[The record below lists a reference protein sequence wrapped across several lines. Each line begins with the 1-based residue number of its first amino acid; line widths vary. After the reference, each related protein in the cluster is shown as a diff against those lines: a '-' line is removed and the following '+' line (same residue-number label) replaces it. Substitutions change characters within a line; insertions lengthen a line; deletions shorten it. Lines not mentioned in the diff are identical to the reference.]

1 MRNTKKW
8 LASILI
14 MAIAFGD
21 CGGLTASATESTI
34 TAENAVSEN
43 STSSDE
49 TPNTENTDKTDD
61 KDTDSKTKLPTLH
74 IGQIVSSEKLPAAND
89 DFLYDLPLS
98 FETEESLILFTN
110 YVIDAIPDTEKTN
123 KPEWSILRGEKGL
136 EPGNTNLLDADDDWN
151 GFETVTASPYFTME
165 EITDTGSEYDQMIML
180 TAKDSSFVTDD
191 NADSDIEKAPE
202 TYDYYIRAAY
212 YPETENGKA
221 ETFYTAVTIP
231 FIPKNN
237 TIKDADQTSE
247 DTSDAPDTSKDFSQE
262 PSAVSENDLKAAI
275 DTVSENTM
283 ENAVDTV
290 SGNSP
295 EGAASVSENDV
306 NEASSESDSEDA
318 EADSAEEV
326 PSTLSENN
334 SSVAAVSPDDAEP
347 SAIDIQSL
355 SENNA
360 QEPPL
365 LPETEGKLFLYQGSA
380 VSGNS
385 IDSKE
390 RIPMESGDTL
400 QFTAEME
407 PAMPEADILWESS
420 DETVATVS
428 AGTNGSVTVT
438 AIAEGYAKI
447 IASCH
452 GITAFATVDV
462 VTDKTNPDS
471 DKLLDL
477 SNEIRVAGF
486 VKESDDLVY
495 NGQKIT
501 QDLRVYHNN
510 TLLKEKTDY
519 TLSYKNNVNAAA
531 WNSSKAPNVTIK
543 LKGQYQG
550 SVTLYYTIKP
560 LDINEIDIYNTPK
573 VSPAYEQAVNYSKTL
588 KIPTPVLTFGKK
600 KLTVKKDFICDYTTP
615 GENLTALPS
624 DPKNGELYEIG
635 KKDKPYSYTVRGAG
649 NFTGSFP
656 MTLVV
661 LKDKTLNFSSASVK
675 MDKKKYEYHGM
686 PLTKSDIQ
694 ITEVKIGGKVLDAAQ
709 YDYEIYAPGIEGAY
723 VMLSPTDAG
732 KAAGYCG
739 CKKITLK
746 LVGDRQLKDA
756 VPGTDW
762 KESIPFS
769 QKTVEKEG
777 GLFQKGTA
785 LLAFD
790 EAGKKKP
797 LLEGTDYTVKYG
809 NAKKA
814 GSVTVTF
821 TGKGRYQGT
830 LRLTYAITPNTNVKI
845 YAGKNVTSK
854 NGTYEVAYQKDGTV
868 PELILKDQEDSIL
881 KPKTDYTVKYKDN
894 KAPGTMT
901 CEITGKG
908 NYRGYAKTVS
918 LTVTKA
924 DISRC
929 TISIPDKPYSNKPNK
944 WQSTVTIKDVN
955 GKKLKA
961 GKDYDKNFTYSYNQ
975 PASPQA
981 GTEITVTVKGLG
993 FYENEEKP
1001 LTGTYRIFAKNIST
1015 LKVVIDPQE
1024 YTGEEITLMPNNI
1037 HVYASNADKRNDNE
1051 LREASYQIVGYQN
1064 NTKAGTGK
1072 VTLRGIGNYGGTKTY
1087 SFKIQKKKY
1096 QINHIRGI
1104 KLDKN
1109 KLSSPLAEQDE
1120 QKRTLTATITAE
1132 TDDPI
1137 ANPTVIWSSSN
1148 SNVVSIE
1155 TEPEISK
1162 SIVGGKATVSSTVL
1176 LTLKKEGSVTIT
1188 ATAQDGGKKAQCK
1201 VTVVDAPVLKEADQT
1216 VKANIGQTFQL
1227 HIDFAATQT
1236 PDKLK
1241 LESNNPDAISVAK
1254 NGEGALLTMKK
1265 AGAAVI
1271 KAVYTS
1277 GKHSFTQQ
1285 CYAVAI
1291 DPNEKAPEG
1300 EVLTYEQEPGCTNDT
1315 PHINALLRDWE
1326 RHPDRYEAFY
1336 IPAGVYHIDTVGGGF
1351 GGIVLTSNQKLI
1363 MSSSTLLMAI
1373 GNNQENSRVIW
1384 AFGRKNITISG
1395 GQIIGERKIHKGTNG
1410 EWGHGIQISGCTN
1423 VTIENVDIS
1432 QCWGDGIYLG
1442 IYENA
1447 EQGNPIS
1454 RDVTITNC
1462 NLHHNRRNNLSITD
1476 ASNVTVK
1483 NCSFKYANG
1492 TNPQYG
1498 IDIEPNQGKTCS
1510 NVTISNSTFQGNAGG
1525 TIQILGQLNAHVR
1538 DVTIENCTGDKKPVQ
1553 WSGFGGSVS
1562 GVTERGNKWG

>member
-1 MRNTKKW
+1 
-8 LASILI
+8 
-14 MAIAFGD
+14 
-21 CGGLTASATESTI
+21 
-34 TAENAVSEN
+34 
-43 STSSDE
+43 
-49 TPNTENTDKTDD
+49 
-61 KDTDSKTKLPTLH
+61 
-74 IGQIVSSEKLPAAND
+74 
-89 DFLYDLPLS
+89 
-98 FETEESLILFTN
+98 
-110 YVIDAIPDTEKTN
+110 
-123 KPEWSILRGEKGL
+123 
-136 EPGNTNLLDADDDWN
+136 
-151 GFETVTASPYFTME
+151 
-165 EITDTGSEYDQMIML
+165 
-180 TAKDSSFVTDD
+180 
-191 NADSDIEKAPE
+191 
-202 TYDYYIRAAY
+202 
-212 YPETENGKA
+212 
-221 ETFYTAVTIP
+221 
-231 FIPKNN
+231 
-237 TIKDADQTSE
+237 
-247 DTSDAPDTSKDFSQE
+247 
-262 PSAVSENDLKAAI
+262 
-275 DTVSENTM
+275 
-283 ENAVDTV
+283 
-290 SGNSP
+290 
-295 EGAASVSENDV
+295 
-306 NEASSESDSEDA
+306 
-318 EADSAEEV
+318 
-326 PSTLSENN
+326 
-334 SSVAAVSPDDAEP
+334 
-347 SAIDIQSL
+347 
-355 SENNA
+355 
-360 QEPPL
+360 
-365 LPETEGKLFLYQGSA
+365 
-380 VSGNS
+380 
-385 IDSKE
+385 
-390 RIPMESGDTL
+390 MESGDTL

-573 VSPAYEQAVNYSKTL
+573 VSPAYEQAVNYSKKL

-615 GENLTALPS
+615 GESMTALPS

-635 KKDKPYSYTVRGAG
+635 KKDKPYSYTVRGTG

-675 MDKKKYEYHGM
+675 MDKKKYEYHGV

-709 YDYEIYAPGIEGAY
+709 YDYEVYAPGIEGAY
-723 VMLSPTDAG
+723 VMLSPTDAE

-777 GLFQKGTA
+777 GLFQKGAA

-814 GSVTVTF
+814 GNVTVTF

-830 LRLTYAITPNTNVKI
+830 LRLTYAITPNTNIKI

-908 NYRGYAKTVS
+908 NYKGYAKTVS

-993 FYENEEKP
+993 FYENEEKT

-1051 LREASYQIVGYQN
+1051 LREACYQIVGYQN

-1096 QINHIRGI
+1096 RINHIRGI

-1148 SNVVSIE
+1148 SNVVAIE
-1155 TEPEISK
+1155 AEPTTSE
-1162 SIVGGKATVSSTVL
+1162 SIVGGKATVSSTVH

-1216 VKANIGQTFQL
+1216 VKATIGQTFQL

-1395 GQIIGERKIHKGTNG
+1395 GQIIGERKIHKGTSG

-1442 IYENA
+1442 FYDGPNTA
-1447 EQGNPIS
+1447 CNG
-1454 RDVTITNC
+1454 VTITNC
-1462 NLHHNRRNNLSITD
+1462 SLHHNRRNNLSITD
-1476 ASNVTVK
+1476 ASNVTVQ
-1483 NCSFKYANG
+1483 NCEFNYANG

-1498 IDIEPNQGKTCS
+1498 IDIEPNPDKTCS
-1510 NVTISNSTFQGNAGG
+1510 NVTISNCKFQGNVGG
-1525 TIQILGQLNAHVR
+1525 TVQILGQLNAHVR
-1538 DVTIENCTGDKKPVQ
+1538 GVTIENCTGEKKPVIWQ
-1553 WSGFGGSVS
+1553 GFGGSVS
-1562 GVTERGNKWG
+1562 DVTDRNNHWGN

>member
-34 TAENAVSEN
+34 TSENAVSEN
-43 STSSDE
+43 NMSSDE
-49 TPNTENTDKTDD
+49 TP
-61 KDTDSKTKLPTLH
+61 DTDPKTKLPALH
-74 IGQIVSSEKLPAAND
+74 IGQIVSGEKIPSAND
-89 DFLYDLPLS
+89 DFLYDLPLT
-98 FETEESLILFTN
+98 FETEEPLILFTN
-110 YVIDAIPDTEKTN
+110 YVIGATPDTEKTGTQ
-123 KPEWSILRGEKGL
+123 KWSILRGEKGL
-136 EPGNTNLLDADDDWN
+136 TPGSANLFNEEDDWN
-151 GFETVTASPYFTME
+151 GFETVTVSPYFTME
-165 EITDTGSEYDQMIML
+165 EIADTESEYDQMIML

-212 YPETENGKA
+212 YPEPENGKA

-262 PSAVSENDLKAAI
+262 PSAVSENDLETAV
-275 DTVSENTM
+275 DTVSENSM
-283 ENAVDTV
+283 ETAVGTV

-295 EGAASVSENDV
+295 EGVASVSENNA
-306 NEASSESDSEDA
+306 NEASSESDSEDI
-318 EADSAEEV
+318 EADSVKEV

-334 SSVAAVSPDDAEP
+334 SSVAAASPDDAEP
-347 SAIDIQSL
+347 FAIDIQSV
-355 SENNA
+355 SGNDA
-360 QEPPL
+360 QPPL
-365 LPETEGKLFLYQGSA
+365 LPETEGKLFLYQGST

-385 IDSKE
+385 IDSKD

-400 QFTAEME
+400 QFTAKME

-428 AGTNGSVTVT
+428 AGINGSVTVT

-462 VTDKTNPDS
+462 VADKANPDS

-600 KLTVKKDFICDYTTP
+600 KLTVKKDFICDYATP
-615 GENLTALPS
+615 GEHMTALPS

-635 KKDKPYSYTVRGAG
+635 KKDKPYSYTVRGTG

-675 MDKKKYEYHGM
+675 MDKKKYEYHGV

-709 YDYEIYAPGIEGAY
+709 YDYEVYAPGIEGAY
-723 VMLSPTDAG
+723 VMLSPTDAE

-777 GLFQKGTA
+777 GLFQKGAA

-814 GSVTVTF
+814 GNVTVTF

-830 LRLTYAITPNTNVKI
+830 LRLTYAITPNTNIKI

-894 KAPGTMT
+894 K
-901 CEITGKG
+901 
-908 NYRGYAKTVS
+908 V
-918 LTVTKA
+918 
-924 DISRC
+924 
-929 TISIPDKPYSNKPNK
+929 
-944 WQSTVTIKDVN
+944 
-955 GKKLKA
+955 
-961 GKDYDKNFTYSYNQ
+961 
-975 PASPQA
+975 
-981 GTEITVTVKGLG
+981 
-993 FYENEEKP
+993 
-1001 LTGTYRIFAKNIST
+1001 
-1015 LKVVIDPQE
+1015 
-1024 YTGEEITLMPNNI
+1024 
-1037 HVYASNADKRNDNE
+1037 
-1051 LREASYQIVGYQN
+1051 
-1064 NTKAGTGK
+1064 
-1072 VTLRGIGNYGGTKTY
+1072 
-1087 SFKIQKKKY
+1087 
-1096 QINHIRGI
+1096 
-1104 KLDKN
+1104 
-1109 KLSSPLAEQDE
+1109 
-1120 QKRTLTATITAE
+1120 
-1132 TDDPI
+1132 
-1137 ANPTVIWSSSN
+1137 
-1148 SNVVSIE
+1148 
-1155 TEPEISK
+1155 
-1162 SIVGGKATVSSTVL
+1162 
-1176 LTLKKEGSVTIT
+1176 
-1188 ATAQDGGKKAQCK
+1188 
-1201 VTVVDAPVLKEADQT
+1201 
-1216 VKANIGQTFQL
+1216 
-1227 HIDFAATQT
+1227 
-1236 PDKLK
+1236 
-1241 LESNNPDAISVAK
+1241 
-1254 NGEGALLTMKK
+1254 
-1265 AGAAVI
+1265 
-1271 KAVYTS
+1271 
-1277 GKHSFTQQ
+1277 
-1285 CYAVAI
+1285 
-1291 DPNEKAPEG
+1291 
-1300 EVLTYEQEPGCTNDT
+1300 
-1315 PHINALLRDWE
+1315 
-1326 RHPDRYEAFY
+1326 
-1336 IPAGVYHIDTVGGGF
+1336 
-1351 GGIVLTSNQKLI
+1351 
-1363 MSSSTLLMAI
+1363 
-1373 GNNQENSRVIW
+1373 
-1384 AFGRKNITISG
+1384 
-1395 GQIIGERKIHKGTNG
+1395 
-1410 EWGHGIQISGCTN
+1410 
-1423 VTIENVDIS
+1423 
-1432 QCWGDGIYLG
+1432 
-1442 IYENA
+1442 
-1447 EQGNPIS
+1447 
-1454 RDVTITNC
+1454 
-1462 NLHHNRRNNLSITD
+1462 
-1476 ASNVTVK
+1476 
-1483 NCSFKYANG
+1483 
-1492 TNPQYG
+1492 
-1498 IDIEPNQGKTCS
+1498 
-1510 NVTISNSTFQGNAGG
+1510 
-1525 TIQILGQLNAHVR
+1525 
-1538 DVTIENCTGDKKPVQ
+1538 
-1553 WSGFGGSVS
+1553 
-1562 GVTERGNKWG
+1562 